1 MRYLILLFIAAIVFP
16 LSGFCQSSVTSEGSY
31 IGQGPLNDVESNEYR
46 SFLKDIRKSDRKREF
61 VDYKEDRDTRYRKL
75 EEDIDFE
82 QREAYLAGKR
92 AWEGRMVEAW
102 DKRMSYIDK
111 GYSASTDRDSK
122 RAFKAAGELR
132 PPSRSSVDVYRR

>member
-1 MRYLILLFIAAIVFP
+1 MRYLILLFIAVLVFP
-16 LSGFCQSSVTSEGSY
+16 LSGFCQSSAASGGTY
-31 IGQGPLNDVESNEYR
+31 IGQSLSDVESNEYR

-111 GYSASTDRDSK
+111 GYSASTDRESK

>member
-1 MRYLILLFIAAIVFP
+1 MRYLILLFIAVLVFP
-16 LSGFCQSSVTSEGSY
+16 LSGFCQSSVTSGGTY
-31 IGQGPLNDVESNEYR
+31 ISQSLSDVESNEYR

-111 GYSASTDRDSK
+111 GYSASTDRESK